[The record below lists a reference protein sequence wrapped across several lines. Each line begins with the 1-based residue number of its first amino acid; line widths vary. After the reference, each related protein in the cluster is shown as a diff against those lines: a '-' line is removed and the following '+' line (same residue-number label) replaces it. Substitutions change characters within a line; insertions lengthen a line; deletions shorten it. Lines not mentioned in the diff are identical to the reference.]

1 MKKDYY
7 EILGVEKNSTL
18 QQIKKAYRSLALQYH
33 PDRVAEDKKAAS
45 EEKFKE
51 ISEAYG
57 VLSDQKKR
65 TMYDQYGHAGI
76 DQQFTSEDIFR
87 GADFS
92 SIFEGAGLGDIFSQF
107 FGGGGF
113 NASSGSSR
121 GRSGLQRGRDIQFEV
136 DITLEEAYSGFT
148 KKIKIPRYE
157 YCNDCKGTGAKNGTH
172 LKECADCGGR
182 GQVMM
187 SSGFFRMQQTCG
199 VCNGKGKIITDYC
212 PKCNG
217 RGAVKVTRNID
228 INIPAGVDNSSRLR
242 VKDEGEVGSGG
253 AGDLYVYIHVLD
265 HKTFQR
271 DGNDLYM
278 VLPISFAKAALGGD
292 QKVPTIDGKGTMK
305 IPSGTQNGVL
315 LRLKGK
321 GMPDLRN
328 KDSFGTQFYKISIEI
343 PKKINSEQKR
353 LLEEYAKASGDDVKV
368 SESSVAD
375 NIKEK
380 IKQVFK

>member
-1 MKKDYY
+1 MKRDYY

-18 QQIKKAYRSLALQYH
+18 QQIKKAYRSLALKYH
-33 PDRVAEDKKAAS
+33 PDRVAEDKKASS

-65 TMYDQYGHAGI
+65 SMYDQYGHAGI

-107 FGGGGF
+107 FGGGASGF
-113 NASSGSSR
+113 GGSSR
-121 GRSGLQRGRDIQFEV
+121 GRSGPQRGRDIQFEV
-136 DITLEEAYSGFT
+136 DITLEEAYSGVT

-157 YCNDCKGTGAKNGTH
+157 YCNDCKGTGAKNGTS
-172 LKECADCGGR
+172 LKSCADCGGH

-187 SSGFFRMQQTCG
+187 SSGFFRMQQPCAA
-199 VCNGKGKIITDYC
+199 CSGKGKIITDYC

-242 VKDEGEVGSGG
+242 VRNEGEVGSGG

-265 HKTFQR
+265 HSIFQR
-271 DGNDLYM
+271 DGQDLYM

-305 IPSGTQNGVL
+305 IPAGTQNGVL

-321 GMPDLRN
+321 GMPSLRS
-328 KDSFGTQFYKISIEI
+328 KDSFGTQCYKISIEV
-343 PKKINSEQKR
+343 PKRLSSEQKR
-353 LLEEYAKASGDDVKV
+353 LLEEYAKASGEDVKAA
-368 SESSVAD
+368 ESSVAE

-380 IKQVFK
+380 IKKVFK